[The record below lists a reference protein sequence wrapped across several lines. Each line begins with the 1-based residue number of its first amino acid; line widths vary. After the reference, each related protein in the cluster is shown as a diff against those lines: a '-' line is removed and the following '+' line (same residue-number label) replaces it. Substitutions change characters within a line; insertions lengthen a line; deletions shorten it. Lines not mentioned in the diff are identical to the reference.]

1 LTHGIFI
8 SILIDVSLPI
18 LHRKRSAVPAAEPQ
32 LPAASP
38 ASLQYDLFSKFFGK
52 PEDLSN
58 TIELWDAFPKYVVS
72 ARMQAIQRGEDGRL
86 PVYQQ
91 KFEYHPSPKGE
102 NPTYQCALTMKPA
115 RIQTA
120 PDVWIDCYPSADE
133 ELVEEVI
140 RKIFTDQQYGVH
152 DRATGNS
159 WVRFSLRMI
168 FKELKARGKTRS
180 ISEIA
185 RSIEILKGTILEVQV
200 KTGSSKKTAYSDPI
214 LLSVTS
220 VSRADLEDDPAAMWC
235 ARLPALVTVAVD
247 NLGYRQFN
255 YGLLM
260 NLSSPL
266 ARWLLKRLS
275 HEYINADLMCPYQ
288 ILFSTI
294 ERDSG
299 HLRHSRLDRN
309 IKTVK
314 AALDELKAGGVLMTY
329 SADERRDPSGR
340 DILYRLIPTGNFVR
354 DIKAANAR
362 RADAQKQIVASG
374 ETGQVRDEY
383 LRKLE
388 RKKKFASHTPS
399 R

>member
-1 LTHGIFI
+1 VT
-8 SILIDVSLPI
+8 LPI
-18 LHRKRSAVPAAEPQ
+18 LHKKTPAHTAAEPQ
-32 LPAASP
+32 PPAASP
-38 ASLQYDLFSKFFGK
+38 ASLQYDLFSTFFGK

-58 TIELWDAFPKYVVS
+58 TIELWDAFPKYVFS
-72 ARMQAIQRGEDGRL
+72 ARMQSIQRDKDGRL

-91 KFEYHPSPKGE
+91 KFEYHPSPKAE

-115 RIQTA
+115 RIQT
-120 PDVWIDCYPSADE
+120 DTTDSGWMDCYPSADE

-168 FKELKARGKTRS
+168 FRELKARGKTRS

-185 RSIEILKGTILEVQV
+185 RSIEILKGTMIDVEI
-200 KTGSSKKTAYSDPI
+200 KTGSSKKTAYSDSI
-214 LLSVTS
+214 LMSVTS
-220 VSRADLEDDPAAMWC
+220 VSRADLQDDPNAMWC
-235 ARLPALVTVAVD
+235 ARLPALVTLAVD
-247 NLGYRQFN
+247 TLGYRQFN

-260 NLSSPL
+260 NLASPL

-275 HEYINADLMCPYQ
+275 HEYINADLLCPYS
-288 ILFSTI
+288 ILYSTI

-299 HLRHSRLDRN
+299 HLRHSRLARN
-309 IKTVK
+309 IQSVK
-314 AALDELKAGGVLMTY
+314 AALDELRDRGVLISY
-329 SADERRDPSGR
+329 NIDERRDPSGR
-340 DILYRLIPTGNFVR
+340 DILYRLTPTGDFVR

-362 RADAQKQIVASG
+362 RADAQKRIVAAG

-388 RKKKFASHTPS
+388 RKKKFASRAPG